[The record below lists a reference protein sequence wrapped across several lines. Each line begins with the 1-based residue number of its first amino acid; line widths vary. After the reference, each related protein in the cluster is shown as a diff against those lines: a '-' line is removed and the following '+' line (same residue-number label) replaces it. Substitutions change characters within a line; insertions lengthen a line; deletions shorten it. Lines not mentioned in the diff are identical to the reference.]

1 MQVTQENDMSKSKIE
16 GTADAWETGR
26 LGRDMEHAKPAPRE
40 MEAAIDESLGMQMI
54 SIRLQKDLIDDFKKI
69 AEFRGVGYQPLM
81 RDALQRFASAEYK
94 LIATEYANLKASKAA
109 EKVHEP
115 KVPAAHDKKAA

>member
-1 MQVTQENDMSKSKIE
+1 MSKSKIE